1 MFSKW
6 KRLFEP
12 ERCALCHA
20 RASGGICGGC
30 MADLLK
36 TAVPPERVCPQCG
49 GAGDGRTPCG
59 ACQKKPPPFD
69 LLWSSCRY
77 EPPLSGIIHEFK
89 HLRRLGLRRPLSCLM
104 AALPPPWL
112 QTERFDG
119 LLAVP
124 LSRERLLYR
133 GFNQCA
139 ELARLIAPYYGPDV
153 LPDNTVFRRPSVPQS
168 TLPYDRRRKNAR
180 GLFEVRGGVK
190 KRNLLLIDDVA
201 TTNATL
207 AELARSLKRAGAARV
222 CCWTLA
228 QAKMQKS

>member
-20 RASGGICGGC
+20 RAFGGICGGC

-36 TAVPPERVCPQCG
+36 NAVPPERVCPQCG
-49 GAGDGRTPCG
+49 GTGDGIAPCG

-69 LLWSSCRY
+69 LLWSSCFY
-77 EPPLSGIIHEFK
+77 EPPISGILHEFK
-89 HLRRLGLRRPLSCLM
+89 HLGRIGLRRPLACTM

-112 QTERFDG
+112 NGAHFDG
-119 LLAVP
+119 ILAMP
-124 LSRERLLYR
+124 LSRARLTER

-139 ELARLIAPYYGPDV
+139 ELARLVAPFFRLDI
-153 LPDNTVFRRPSVPQS
+153 LPEDTVFRRPSVPQS
-168 TLPYDRRRKNAR
+168 TLPYKERRKNAA
-180 GLFEVRGGVK
+180 GLFEVHACVK

-207 AELARSLKRAGAARV
+207 AELARTLKRAGAARV